1 MWVWFSFQDSQSFH
15 IFYTKGSVTMSKMK
29 EKICVITG
37 SNSGIGKE
45 AAIGLAEMG
54 ATIVMVVRNQ
64 ERGEKARTEIVKQT
78 GNDSVDVMICDL
90 SLMSS
95 IRHFAEEFKKRYD
108 RLDVLINN
116 AGASFSKREVTAEG
130 FERNFAVNYLGP
142 FLLTYELLDLLKSS
156 APSRIIN
163 VSSGLAKNGKV
174 DLDDLQGEK
183 HFAETKFYS
192 SSRAPAYDNAKLMLM
207 MFTYELARR
216 LKGSGVTANVLMPGF
231 TATNLGKNSGSLGS
245 YIMFK
250 MVRPMQQSAKKGAE
264 TSIYLASSDEVK
276 DLTGKCFAKKKEV
289 TSCPGSYDEELQK
302 RLWNKTESML
312 GLASDQSMY

>member
-1 MWVWFSFQDSQSFH
+1 MSEM
-15 IFYTKGSVTMSKMK
+15 KG
-29 EKICVITG
+29 KICIITG

-45 AAIGLAEMG
+45 TALGLAEMG
-54 ATIVMVVRNQ
+54 ATIAMVVRNK
-64 ERGEKARTEIVKQT
+64 ERGEKARTEIISQT
-78 GNDSVDVMICDL
+78 GNNSVDLMICDL

-95 IRHFAEEFKKRYD
+95 IRHFVEEFKTKYD
-108 RLDVLINN
+108 RLNVLINN
-116 AGASFSKREVTAEG
+116 AGATFSKREVTMEG

-142 FLLTYELLDLLKSS
+142 FFLTYELLDLLRSS

-163 VSSGLAKNGKV
+163 VSSGLAKNGRV
-174 DLDDLQGEK
+174 DLDDIQSEK
-183 HFAETKFYS
+183 NYAGTKFYS
-192 SSRAPAYDNAKLMLM
+192 PSRAPAYDNAKLMLM

-216 LKGSGVTANVLMPGF
+216 LKGLGVTVNVLMPGF
-231 TATNLGKNSGSLGS
+231 TATNLGKNSGSLSS

-264 TSIYLASSDEVK
+264 TSVYLASSDEVK

-289 TSCPGSYDEELQK
+289 KTCPASYDEELQK

-312 GLASDQSMY
+312 GLAPDR

>member
-1 MWVWFSFQDSQSFH
+1 
-15 IFYTKGSVTMSKMK
+15 MSMMK
-29 EKICVITG
+29 RKICIITG

-45 AAIGLAEMG
+45 TAIGLARMG

-64 ERGEKARTEIVKQT
+64 ERGEKARTETIKQT
-78 GNDSVDVMICDL
+78 GNNSIDLMICDL
-90 SLMSS
+90 ALMAS
-95 IRHFAEEFKKRYD
+95 IRHFAEEFKKKYD

-116 AGASFSKREVTAEG
+116 AGASFSKREVTPEG

-142 FLLTYELLDLLKSS
+142 FLLTHELLDLLKSS

-174 DLDDLQGEK
+174 DLDDLQSEK
-183 HFAETKFYS
+183 KYGGTRFYS
-192 SSRAPAYDNAKLMLM
+192 PSRAPAYDNAKLMLM

-216 LKGSGVTANVLMPGF
+216 LKGSGVTVNVLMPGF
-231 TATNLGKNSGSLGS
+231 TATNLGKNSGSLSS

-264 TSIYLASSDEVK
+264 TSIYLASSDDVK
-276 DLTGKCFAKKKEV
+276 DTTGKCFARKKEV
-289 TSCPGSYDEELQK
+289 TSCPVSYDEELQK
-302 RLWNKTESML
+302 RLWNKTESIL
-312 GLASDQSMY
+312 GLTPRAL